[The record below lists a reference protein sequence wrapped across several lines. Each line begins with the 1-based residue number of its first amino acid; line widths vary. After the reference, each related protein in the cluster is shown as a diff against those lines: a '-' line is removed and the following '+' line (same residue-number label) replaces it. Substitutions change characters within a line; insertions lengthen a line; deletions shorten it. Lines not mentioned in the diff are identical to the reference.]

1 LALPRFLNSFVYPK
15 EEAMLIR
22 DWMTTN
28 VITVT
33 ADTSMLK
40 AGKLMKDHDIRRL
53 PVVDDSGRVIGIV
66 SAGDV
71 QAASPSK
78 STTLDMSELYHLLLE
93 MKIKDIMAPNPVTV
107 GPLDTV
113 EQVALL
119 MLEQN
124 LFPGGLPVVDADK
137 KLIGIITDYD
147 VFKVLLNITGVH
159 AGGVQLAFRL
169 PDKIGT
175 LRTICNVLWEHQAS
189 IISVLSPSSAGG
201 EDERNVYVRIRPME
215 PAQTEALVKILQDR
229 CNLLYWARDAVYLT

>member
-1 LALPRFLNSFVYPK
+1 VSELLSAFTLK

-22 DWMTTN
+22 DCMTTN

-33 ADTSMLK
+33 PETPMLK
-40 AGKLMKDHDIRRL
+40 AGKLMKDHNIRRL
-53 PVVDDSGRVIGIV
+53 PVIDDGGRVIGIV
-66 SAGDV
+66 SVNDV
-71 QAASPSK
+71 KAASPSK
-78 STTLDMSELYHLLLE
+78 ATTLDMNELYYLLFEL
-93 MKIKDIMAPNPVTV
+93 KIKDIMTPNPVTV

-119 MLEQN
+119 MLEKD

-175 LRTICNVLWEHQAS
+175 LRSIFAVLWEHQAS
-189 IISVLSPSSAGG
+189 IISVLSPVGE
-201 EDERNVYVRIRPME
+201 EDERNVHVRIRPME
-215 PAQTEALVKILQDR
+215 RTQEDALVNILKER
-229 CNLLYWARDAVYLT
+229 FNLLYWVREEVSIV